1 MCKLCSF
8 TKLFCA
14 DCTRAEICTPVRLLL
29 PVSAV
34 LLPAPF
40 FLHPYLS
47 SVYTIP
53 LFYLLASYFVFI
65 NFPTIPQKLH
75 EKPIYLGDL
84 DMEHGTNSF
93 RIIYTFVMSFILSLL
108 FAGIAEYSIIKGI
121 RDKPVVEVLGTLGG
135 CFSIYMKAQ
144 DTVGKQLLQLCHH
157 MKTSQEIEI
166 EMSNQGG
173 IEVASSASNIS
184 TVSTEDLETGIRH
197 ESRL

>member
-8 TKLFCA
+8 TKLLCT
-14 DCTRAEICTPVRLLL
+14 DCTRENICTPVRLLL
-29 PVSAV
+29 PVSAI

-40 FLHPYLS
+40 VLHPFFS
-47 SVYTIP
+47 SVYTVP
-53 LFYLLASYFVFI
+53 LFYLLASYFIFI

-84 DMEHGTNSF
+84 DMEHGTNTF
-93 RIIYTFVMSFILSLL
+93 RSIYTVVMSFILALL

-121 RDKPVVEVLGTLGG
+121 RDKPVIEVIGTIGG

-157 MKTSQEIEI
+157 MKTSQEIEV
-166 EMSNQGG
+166 EMSDQGNK
-173 IEVASSASNIS
+173 IVTSAIS
-184 TVSTEDLETGIRH
+184 TDDLETGLRN